1 MTADSADHELLTE
14 LACEEI
20 DRRDVIGGI
29 WRRDHTVWK
38 PDPGEIANRLG
49 WLDVSAEMRASVS
62 TLGRFADE
70 VRAEGFERVVL
81 LGMGGSSLGPEAL
94 ARIFG
99 SADGYPE
106 LSVLDSVLP
115 SEVRTVTDA
124 IDPARTLFLVSSKSG
139 TTVETSALYGH
150 FRREVEASVG
160 AENAGRHFVAVT
172 DSGTPLARLAVRD
185 GFGRL
190 FLNPPDIGG
199 RFAVQSLVGL
209 VPAALM
215 GLDLEAALDEVD
227 AMADRCSATHTAS
240 DNPGARLGAAI
251 AAQAVRGQDKLTLL
265 ASPSVASFA
274 PWAEQLV
281 AESLGKEGKGVVP
294 VVGEPLTRSARPGA
308 DRQFV
313 YVRLRGD
320 DNAAID
326 SMADTADRQSRPLV
340 TLELGDRNEMWGEF
354 FRWEFAVAVAGA
366 LLGVNPFDQPDV
378 ELSKRMT
385 RDALDGTG
393 DAIGASGG
401 ASPAELLAGLRPGDY
416 LAILVYVRRTAE
428 LDSALAGLR
437 RVVGE
442 IHGIATTV
450 GYGPRYLHSTGQLHK
465 GGPADG
471 RFLQLVERPGS
482 GEGAD
487 VGVPGAD
494 YTFGRLAKAQ
504 ADGDLSALAALGRS
518 VSRLCVDGTGA
529 EDVGSLAA
537 AVRRQA

>member
-1 MTADSADHELLTE
+1 MASGSADHELLTE

-20 DRRDVIGGI
+20 DRRDIIGRV

-38 PDPGEIANRLG
+38 PEPDEIADRLG
-49 WLDVSAEMRASVS
+49 WLDVSVAMRSA
-62 TLGRFADE
+62 LPDLRRFADE
-70 VRAEGFERVVL
+70 VRAEGFERVLL

-115 SEVRTVTDA
+115 SEVRAATDA

-139 TTVETSALYGH
+139 TTVETNALYRH
-150 FRREVEASVG
+150 FRREVEARVG
-160 AENAGRHFVAVT
+160 AENAGRCFAAIT
-172 DSGTPLARLAVRD
+172 DSGTPLASLAVRD
-185 GFGRL
+185 GFRRL

-199 RFAVQSLVGL
+199 RYSVQSLVGL
-209 VPAALM
+209 VPGALM
-215 GLDLEAALDEVD
+215 GLDLEAVLDQVD
-227 AMADRCSATHTAS
+227 AMADRCSGTQTAS

-281 AESLGKEGKGVVP
+281 AESLGKEGKGIVP
-294 VVGEPLTRSARPGA
+294 VVGEPPTRSARIGV

-326 SMADTADRQSRPLV
+326 SVADAAARENRPPVRLD
-340 TLELGDRNEMWGEF
+340 LGDRSELWGEF
-354 FRWEFAVAVAGA
+354 FRWEFAVSVAGA

-385 RDALDGTG
+385 RDALDVTG
-393 DAIGASGG
+393 DAIEANGG
-401 ASPAELLAGLRPGDY
+401 ASPAELLTDVEPGDY
-416 LAILVYVRRTAE
+416 LAVLVYVRRTAE

-437 RVVGE
+437 RAVGE
-442 IHGIATTV
+442 KHGIATTV

-465 GGPADG
+465 GGPANG
-471 RFLQLVERPGS
+471 RFLMLAERPGTARDRDVELP
-482 GEGAD
+482 GE
-487 VGVPGAD
+487 D
-494 YTFGRLAKAQ
+494 YTFGRLARAQ
-504 ADGDLSALAALGRS
+504 ADGDLGALAALGRR
-518 VSRLCVDGTGA
+518 VSRVYVEGDGA
-529 EDVGSLAA
+529 ADVRALAA
-537 AVRRQA
+537 AVRH